1 MEAMKRITMKA
12 VLVALIAVF
21 AVACAGPPTVKT
33 AAGQEETIA
42 AAAPAAHPGV
52 SDATRVAAYCAIEE
66 AAVVALRPFRQAE
79 NPPRFGRIIGE
90 AASLAITVSE
100 VAPDEI
106 AAALRTQRA
115 ELRRINNA
123 VRHGTYDVLAHSRPG
138 LRLTTRSQAFLDAVA
153 AIATFDRD
161 VCGID

>member
-12 VLVALIAVF
+12 AVVALIAVF

-33 AAGQEETIA
+33 AVGREETIA

-52 SDATRVAAYCAIEE
+52 SDATRVAAYCAIEQT
-66 AAVVALRPFRQAE
+66 AVVTLKPFRQAE
-79 NPPRFGRIIGE
+79 NPPRFAWIVGE
-90 AASLAITVSE
+90 AASLATTVSE

-106 AAALRTQRA
+106 AAHLRTQRA
-115 ELRRINNA
+115 ELRRVDNA
-123 VRHGTYDVLAHSRPG
+123 VRRGTYDVLAYSRPG
-138 LRLTTRSQAFLDAVA
+138 MRLTTRSQAFLAAVA

-161 VCGID
+161 VCGIA